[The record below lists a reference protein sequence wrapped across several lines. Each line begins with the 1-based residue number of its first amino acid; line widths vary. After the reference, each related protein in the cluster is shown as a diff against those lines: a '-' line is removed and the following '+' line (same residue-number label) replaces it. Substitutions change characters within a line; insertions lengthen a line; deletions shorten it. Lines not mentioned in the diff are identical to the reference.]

1 MNLKNIANA
10 KGTGADTTDNEEP
23 YSPRPFLDY
32 LWVMFKILIVFF
44 LFCYTTTNNY
54 LNSLSIDTDKDYPIG
69 TTLEGIIEKTG
80 ENPYSNRFFKCTST
94 EVASSDKV
102 PKLKWWW
109 QTTQETSYHLGGWLL
124 HNYFDFSKNK
134 GIGPTE
140 ISDTGILSF
149 IRWVL
154 FGAWTQ
160 FSIVFMLC
168 TVFLT
173 CIPGWFGGLFAYM
186 NLNGDGLTK
195 FLRFCLSALL
205 TFVFGM
211 VSVFPIFY
219 EFFYLIYLFF
229 FKQLTSNPDGVGK
242 EFTKRMSNLIIVFV
256 IVAIIVAAVELPP
269 MTAGVIGGIVFLVH
283 LFIKNKSAYSNSNN
297 AAAPAN

>member
-1 MNLKNIANA
+1 MNLKNIAKA
-10 KGTGADTTDNEEP
+10 KGTGAGTTDNQEP

-32 LWVMFKILIVFF
+32 LWLMFKILIGFF

-54 LNSLSIDTDKDYPIG
+54 LNSLSINTDKDYPIG
-69 TTLEGIIEKTG
+69 TTLEDIIEQTGKT
-80 ENPYSNRFFKCTST
+80 PYSNQFFKCTPT

-134 GIGPTE
+134 GIGPTN
-140 ISDTGILSF
+140 IPDDGILPF

-154 FGAWTQ
+154 FGVWTQ
-160 FSIVFMLC
+160 MSILFMLC
-168 TVFLT
+168 AVFLMW
-173 CIPGWFGGLFAYM
+173 IPGWVGGLFAYM
-186 NLNGDGLTK
+186 NLNGNGLTK

-211 VSVFPIFY
+211 VSFFPIFY

-242 EFTKRMSNLIIVFV
+242 EFTKRMSNLIMAFV

-269 MTAGVIGGIVFLVH
+269 ITAGVIGGIVFLVH
-283 LFIKNKSAYSNSNN
+283 LFIRNKSAYAS
-297 AAAPAN
+297 

>member
-10 KGTGADTTDNEEP
+10 KGTGTGTTDNEEP
-23 YSPRPFLDY
+23 YSPRPFFDY
-32 LWVMFKILIVFF
+32 LWLMFKILIVFF

-54 LNSLSIDTDKDYPIG
+54 LNSRSIDTDKDYPIG
-69 TTLEGIIEKTG
+69 ATLESIIEQTG
-80 ENPYSNRFFKCTST
+80 KNPYSNQFLKCTPV

-109 QTTQETSYHLGGWLL
+109 QITQETSYHLGGWVL
-124 HNYFDFSKNK
+124 HNYFDFSNNK

-140 ISDTGILSF
+140 IPDTGILPF
-149 IRWVL
+149 IRWML

-160 FSIVFMLC
+160 LSILVMLGA
-168 TVFLT
+168 VFLT
-173 CIPGWFGGLFAYM
+173 CIPGWFGGLFAFM
-186 NLNGDGLTK
+186 NLNGDALTK
-195 FLRFCLSALL
+195 FLRFCLSATL

-219 EFFYLIYLFF
+219 EFLYLIYLFF
-229 FKQLTSNPDGVGK
+229 FKQLTSDPDGVGK

-269 MTAGVIGGIVFLVH
+269 ITAGVIGGIVFLVH
-283 LFIKNKSAYSNSNN
+283 WFIKTKSSYN
-297 AAAPAN
+297 AN